1 MSDDN
6 GASKFGFFLAG
17 LGIGAILALLF
28 APRSG
33 EETRRYIAGKADEG
47 KDYLASKSREL
58 REQAEELVEKGKDRL
73 AQEKER
79 LAGALEGYK
88 QAASESKS
96 KAR

>member
-1 MSDDN
+1 MTDDN

-33 EETRRYIAGKADEG
+33 EETRRYLAGKAEEG
-47 KDYLASKSREL
+47 KDYVTSKGKEL

-73 AQEKER
+73 TQEKER
-79 LAGALEGYK
+79 LAGALEAYK
-88 QAASESKS
+88 QGSAEGKPR
-96 KAR
+96 AR

>member
-17 LGIGAILALLF
+17 LSIGAILALLF

-33 EETRRYIAGKADEG
+33 EETRRYISGKADEG
-47 KDYLASKSREL
+47 KDYLASRSREL

-88 QAASESKS
+88 QAASEGKS

>member
-17 LGIGAILALLF
+17 LSIGAILALLF

-33 EETRRYIAGKADEG
+33 EETRRYISGKADEG
-47 KDYLASKSREL
+47 KDYLASRSREL

-79 LAGALEGYK
+79 LAGALDAYK
-88 QAASESKS
+88 QAASEAKS